1 MIHVNQGTKPQVL
14 LANEQAWTD
23 EYLEWSQN
31 RVGPEPQRYRHPQIR
46 SALEAET
53 HSKCAYCEGL
63 VKGVA
68 YTHIEH
74 KLPKKN
80 HPKMVCAWENLTVA
94 CPKCNTNK
102 GGYDEPK
109 CPLLDPYVDDVENW
123 VAFYGSLA
131 LSRGGPRSR
140 ATITRLGL
148 NRMDLVH
155 ERGQAIIQLDLLLE
169 LVERAVSQPDAHV
182 QLWLD
187 IDAMIADAAEFGSA
201 CRQYLRTRIKELGLK
216 RPFRDSQRS

>member
-1 MIHVNQGTKPQVL
+1 MIHLNQETKPQVL

-63 VKGVA
+63 IKGVA

-80 HPKMVCAWENLTVA
+80 HPQDGL
-94 CPKCNTNK
+94 
-102 GGYDEPK
+102 
-109 CPLLDPYVDDVENW
+109 
-123 VAFYGSLA
+123 
-131 LSRGGPRSR
+131 
-140 ATITRLGL
+140 RLGKPHYRL
-148 NRMDLVH
+148 PKM
-155 ERGQAIIQLDLLLE
+155 
-169 LVERAVSQPDAHV
+169 
-182 QLWLD
+182 
-187 IDAMIADAAEFGSA
+187 
-201 CRQYLRTRIKELGLK
+201 QYE
-216 RPFRDSQRS
+216 

>member
-1 MIHVNQGTKPQVL
+1 ML

-53 HSKCAYCEGL
+53 HAKCAYCEGL
-63 VKGVA
+63 IKGIA
-68 YTHIEH
+68 YTHVEH

-80 HPKMVCAWENLTVA
+80 HPKMVCAWENLTIA

-140 ATITRLGL
+140 ATITRLDL
-148 NRMDLVH
+148 NRMDLVY

-169 LVERAVSQPDAHV
+169 LVERAVSQPDARV
-182 QLWLD
+182 QLWLE
-187 IDAMIADAAEFGSA
+187 IDAMIADVAEFASA
-201 CRQYLRTRIKELGLK
+201 CRQYLRTRIKEHGLK
-216 RPFRDSQRS
+216 RP

>member
-1 MIHVNQGTKPQVL
+1 
-14 LANEQAWTD
+14 
-23 EYLEWSQN
+23 
-31 RVGPEPQRYRHPQIR
+31 
-46 SALEAET
+46 
-53 HSKCAYCEGL
+53 
-63 VKGVA
+63 
-68 YTHIEH
+68 
-74 KLPKKN
+74 
-80 HPKMVCAWENLTVA
+80 MVCAWENLTIA

-102 GGYDEPK
+102 GEYDEPK

-148 NRMDLVH
+148 NRMDLVY
-155 ERGQAIIQLDLLLE
+155 ERGEAIIHLDLLLE
-169 LVERAVSQPDAHV
+169 LVERAVSHPDARV

-201 CRQYLRTRIKELGLK
+201 CRQYLRTRIKERALK
-216 RPFRDSQRS
+216 RP

>member
-1 MIHVNQGTKPQVL
+1 MIHLNQGTKPQVL
-14 LANEQAWTD
+14 LANEQVWTG
-23 EYLEWSQN
+23 EYLEWWQN

-63 VKGVA
+63 IKGVA

-80 HPKMVCAWENLTVA
+80 HPKMVCAWENLTIA
-94 CPKCNTNK
+94 CPRCNTNK
-102 GGYDEPK
+102 GEYDEPK

-140 ATITRLGL
+140 ATITRLDL
-148 NRMDLVH
+148 NRMDLVYQ
-155 ERGQAIIQLDLLLE
+155 RGQAIIQLDLLLE
-169 LVERAVSQPDAHV
+169 LVERAASQPDARV

-187 IDAMIADAAEFGSA
+187 IDATIADAAEFASA
-201 CRQYLRTRIKELGLK
+201 CRQYLGTRIKERGLK
-216 RPFRDSQRS
+216 RP

>member
-1 MIHVNQGTKPQVL
+1 MIHLNQGTKPQVL

-63 VKGVA
+63 IKGVA

-80 HPKMVCAWENLTVA
+80 HPKMVCLWENLTIG

-140 ATITRLGL
+140 ATITCLGL
-148 NRMDLVH
+148 PKEGVALAS
-155 ERGQAIIQLDLLLE
+155 EWQGGAPALL
-169 LVERAVSQPDAHV
+169 
-182 QLWLD
+182 
-187 IDAMIADAAEFGSA
+187 G
-201 CRQYLRTRIKELGLK
+201 
-216 RPFRDSQRS
+216 

>member
-1 MIHVNQGTKPQVL
+1 MIHLNQGTKPQVL

-23 EYLEWSQN
+23 EYSEWSQN

-63 VKGVA
+63 IKGVA

-80 HPKMVCAWENLTVA
+80 HPKMICVWENLTIA

-109 CPLLDPYVDDVENW
+109 CPLLDPHVDDVENW

-148 NRMDLVH
+148 NRMDLVY

-169 LVERAVSQPDAHV
+169 LVERAVSQPDARV

-187 IDAMIADAAEFGSA
+187 IDATIADAAEFASA
-201 CRQYLRTRIKELGLK
+201 CRQYLRTRIKEHGLK
-216 RPFRDSQRS
+216 IP